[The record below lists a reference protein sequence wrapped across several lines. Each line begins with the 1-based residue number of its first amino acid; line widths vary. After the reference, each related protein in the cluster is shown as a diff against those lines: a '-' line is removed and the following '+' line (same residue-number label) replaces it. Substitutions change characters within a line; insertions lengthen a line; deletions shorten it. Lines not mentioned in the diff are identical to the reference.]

1 MISDN
6 DNINYYQIAK
16 TLESAEKNLKDIK
29 DIKYHLESGVKSVTD
44 YEISNIDAYMIDDIN
59 LGIESS
65 VLGVSLKRASES
77 MKSLSNAFPPLSGK
91 VKKGGK

>member
-6 DNINYYQIAK
+6 DNA
-16 TLESAEKNLKDIK
+16 LESAEKDFKYME
-29 DIKYHLESGVKSVTD
+29 YHLKSVGKQITD
-44 YEISNIDAYMIDDIN
+44 YEISNIDAYMIDNIN

-65 VLGVSLKRASES
+65 ILGVSLKKASES
-77 MKSLSNAFPPLSGK
+77 IERMSNTLHPLSGK

>member
-6 DNINYYQIAK
+6 DNALK
-16 TLESAEKNLKDIK
+16 SAEKKFKDIE
-29 DIKYHLESGVKSVTD
+29 YHLKSGGKQITD

-77 MKSLSNAFPPLSGK
+77 MKILSNAFPPLSGK
-91 VKKGGK
+91 VKKGGN

>member
-16 TLESAEKNLKDIK
+16 TLESAEKNFKDMEDHLK
-29 DIKYHLESGVKSVTD
+29 SGGKPVTSTD
-44 YEISNIDAYMIDDIN
+44 ISNMGRCVIDGIN
-59 LGIESS
+59 SGIEDS

-77 MKSLSNAFPPLSGK
+77 IERMSNTLHPLSGQ

>member
-6 DNINYYQIAK
+6 DNLNYYQIAK
-16 TLESAEKNLKDIK
+16 TLEIAEKNFKDME
-29 DIKYHLESGVKSVTD
+29 YHLKSGSKQITD

-77 MKSLSNAFPPLSGK
+77 IEIMSNTLHPLSGK

>member
-16 TLESAEKNLKDIK
+16 TLEIAEKNFKDME
-29 DIKYHLESGVKSVTD
+29 YHLKSGGEPVTASD
-44 YEISNIDAYMIDDIN
+44 ISNT
-59 LGIESS
+59 ESS
-65 VLGVSLKRASES
+65 VLGVSLKSASES
-77 MKSLSNAFPPLSGK
+77 MKGLSNNLSTLYGK

>member
-16 TLESAEKNLKDIK
+16 TLEIAEKNFKDMEDHLK
-29 DIKYHLESGVKSVTD
+29 SGGKPVTSAD
-44 YEISNIDAYMIDDIN
+44 ISNIGACMIDGIN

-65 VLGVSLKRASES
+65 VLGVSLKKASES
-77 MKSLSNAFPPLSGK
+77 IERMSNTLHPLSGQ

>member
-6 DNINYYQIAK
+6 DNA
-16 TLESAEKNLKDIK
+16 LESAEKNFKDIK
-29 DIKYHLESGVKSVTD
+29 DHLESGGKPVTASD
-44 YEISNIDAYMIDDIN
+44 ISNIGACMIDGIN
-59 LGIESS
+59 SGIEDS

-77 MKSLSNAFPPLSGK
+77 MKSLSNTLHPLSGK

>member
-16 TLESAEKNLKDIK
+16 TLEIAEKKFKDMEDHLK
-29 DIKYHLESGVKSVTD
+29 SGGKPVTSAD
-44 YEISNIDAYMIDDIN
+44 ISNMGRCVIDGID

-77 MKSLSNAFPPLSGK
+77 IERMSNTLHPLSGK

>member
-6 DNINYYQIAK
+6 DNA
-16 TLESAEKNLKDIK
+16 LESAEKKFKDME
-29 DIKYHLESGVKSVTD
+29 YHLKSGVKQITD
-44 YEISNIDAYMIDDIN
+44 YEISNINAYMIDDIN

-77 MKSLSNAFPPLSGK
+77 MKVLSNAFPPLSGK
-91 VKKGGK
+91 AKKGGK

>member
-16 TLESAEKNLKDIK
+16 TLEIAEKNFKDMEDHLK
-29 DIKYHLESGVKSVTD
+29 SGGKQITD
-44 YEISNIDAYMIDDIN
+44 YEISNIDAYMIDGIN

-77 MKSLSNAFPPLSGK
+77 IERMSNTLHPLSGQ
-91 VKKGGK
+91 VKKGGR

>member
-6 DNINYYQIAK
+6 DNA
-16 TLESAEKNLKDIK
+16 LESVEKKFKDIK
-29 DIKYHLESGVKSVTD
+29 DLSESGGKQITD
-44 YEISNIDAYMIDDIN
+44 YEISNIDAYMIDGIN

-77 MKSLSNAFPPLSGK
+77 MKGLSNNLSTLYGK
-91 VKKGGK
+91 VNKGGN

>member
-16 TLESAEKNLKDIK
+16 TLEIAEKNFKDMEDHLK
-29 DIKYHLESGVKSVTD
+29 SGGKQITD
-44 YEISNIDAYMIDDIN
+44 YEISNIDAYMIDGIN

-65 VLGVSLKRASES
+65 VLSVSLKRASES
-77 MKSLSNAFPPLSGK
+77 IERMSNTSHPLSGQ

>member
-16 TLESAEKNLKDIK
+16 TLEIAEKNFKDMEDNLK
-29 DIKYHLESGVKSVTD
+29 SGGKPITD
-44 YEISNIDAYMIDDIN
+44 YEISNIDAYMIDGIN

-65 VLGVSLKRASES
+65 ILGVSLKRASES
-77 MKSLSNAFPPLSGK
+77 MKGLSNNLSTLYGK
-91 VKKGGK
+91 VTKGGK